1 MRSAAIVLAHTV
13 AHFSIQEQGASM
25 SSSAPQVPDHRLTI
39 LCLASYYK
47 GIDFIRE
54 CHRQGCRTLLLT
66 SHSLKDEPWPRE
78 SIDETFYIPD
88 VQKEW
93 KMEDV
98 LLGVSYMAR
107 KESIDRIVALD
118 DFDVEKAATLREH
131 LRVPGM
137 GDTTARYFRDKLAM
151 RSQARA
157 EGLLVPEFIHVLN
170 YDRLREFTQRV
181 PPPWVLKPRT
191 MAGSMGIRKLHS
203 AEELWAA
210 VEQLGDQ
217 QSFYLLEQY
226 VPGDIFHVDSIFY
239 ERELLFSIASRY
251 GRPPMEVSQQ
261 GDIFSTATLPL
272 GSAEAEPL
280 IELNKKVMKAFG
292 MVRGVSHSEFIRG
305 REDGRLYF
313 LETSAR
319 VGGAHIVDLI
329 EAATG
334 INMWAEWA
342 KVEIAGGKA
351 PYRPPTPRRDC
362 TGLLVSLARQPHP
375 DTSAYNDPEI
385 VWRMTEKEHH
395 VGLLVRSSD
404 PKRVQEL
411 LNRYTERMRQ
421 DFLAWQPPLERP
433 NF

>member
-1 MRSAAIVLAHTV
+1 
-13 AHFSIQEQGASM
+13 M
-25 SSSAPQVPDHRLTI
+25 SSSAPTAPDNRRLTV

-47 GIDFIRE
+47 GSEFIRE

-66 SHSLKDEPWPRE
+66 SHSLKDDPWPRE
-78 SIDETFYIPD
+78 SIDEMFYMPD

-93 KMEDV
+93 KLEDA

-107 KESIDRIVALD
+107 KEIIDRIVPLD
-118 DFDVEKAATLREH
+118 DFDVETAATLREH

-151 RSQARA
+151 RSQARDQ
-157 EGLLVPEFIHVLN
+157 GLRVPEFIQVLN
-170 YDRLREFTQRV
+170 YAQLNDFLQRV
-181 PPPWVLKPRT
+181 PPPWVLKPRS
-191 MAGSMGIRKLHS
+191 MAGSMGIKKIHH
-203 AEELWAA
+203 ADEFWEA
-210 VEQLGDQ
+210 VNQLGDQ

-226 VPGDIFHVDSIFY
+226 VPGDIFHVDSIFDNS
-239 ERELLFSIASRY
+239 ELLFSIASRY

-261 GDIFSTATLPL
+261 GDIFTTATLPL
-272 GSAEAEPL
+272 GSPEAEPL
-280 IELNKKVMKAFG
+280 IEMNRRVMKAFG

-305 REDGRLYF
+305 RDDGQLYF

-329 EAATG
+329 ETATG

-351 PYRPPTPRRDC
+351 PYHPPVPQKDSA
-362 TGLLVSLARQPHP
+362 GLLVSLAKQERP
-375 DTSAYNDPEI
+375 DTSAYNDPEV
-385 VWRMTEKEHH
+385 VWRMNEKKHH
-395 VGLLVRSSD
+395 VGLIVRSPD
-404 PKRVQEL
+404 PKRVQQL
-411 LNRYTERMRQ
+411 LTSYVERMRQ
-421 DFLAWQPPLERP
+421 DFLAWQPPLDRP

>member
-1 MRSAAIVLAHTV
+1 
-13 AHFSIQEQGASM
+13 M
-25 SSSAPQVPDHRLTI
+25 SSSATPPTSSQRPLTV

-47 GIDFIRE
+47 GAEFIRE

-66 SHSLKDEPWPRE
+66 SHSLKDEAWPRE
-78 SIDETFYIPD
+78 SIDETFYMPD

-93 KMEDV
+93 KLEDA

-107 KESIDRIVALD
+107 SEIIDRIVALD
-118 DFDVEKAATLREH
+118 DFDVETAATLREH

-151 RSQARA
+151 RTKAR
-157 EGLLVPEFIHVLN
+157 EESLLVPEFIHVLN
-170 YDRLREFTQRV
+170 HAQLREFMQRV
-181 PPPWVLKPRT
+181 PPPWVLKPRS
-191 MAGSMGIRKLHS
+191 MAGSMGIKKIRNGAEFWS
-203 AEELWAA
+203 ALEL
-210 VEQLGDQ
+210 LGDK

-226 VPGDIFHVDSIFY
+226 VPGDIFHVDGIFY
-239 ERELLFSIASRY
+239 ERELLFALASRY
-251 GRPPMEVSQQ
+251 GRPPMDVSHE
-261 GDIFSTATLPL
+261 GDIFSTSTLPL
-272 GSAEAEPL
+272 GSKEAQPL
-280 IELNKKVMKAFG
+280 IEMNEKTMKVFG
-292 MVRGVSHSEFIRG
+292 LVRGVSHSEFIRG
-305 REDGRLYF
+305 HQDGKLYF

-342 KVEIAGGKA
+342 KVEIAGGKTS
-351 PYRPPTPRRDC
+351 YKPPVPRKDAA
-362 TGLLVSLARQPHP
+362 GLLISLAKQEQP

-385 VWRMTEKEHH
+385 VWRMDEKKHH
-395 VGLLVRSSD
+395 VGLIVRSSD
-404 PKRVQEL
+404 PARVQEL
-411 LNRYTERMRQ
+411 LNSYVPRMRQ